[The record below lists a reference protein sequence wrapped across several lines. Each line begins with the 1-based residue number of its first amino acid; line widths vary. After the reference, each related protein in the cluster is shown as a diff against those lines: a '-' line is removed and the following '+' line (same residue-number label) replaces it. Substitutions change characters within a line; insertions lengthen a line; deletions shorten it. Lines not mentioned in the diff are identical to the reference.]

1 MKSVLLTAAL
11 LLPATAVRADAIDR
25 RIERALE
32 RGHVPGAAIAVVED
46 GRIRK
51 IAAYGKAN
59 LEWDI
64 DVDEDTSFQL
74 ASATKIFTGI
84 ALMRLVERGRLTLD
98 DPLTRFF
105 PDAPSTWSRIRV
117 RQLAHHTSGLADDLG
132 QPRPQTVAA
141 IVAAAQARPLAY
153 EPGSESRYGFTDF
166 VVLRA
171 ILEQVSGRT
180 LPELFRD
187 EIFAPLGLR
196 NPRFA
201 HARNE
206 GPSIRS
212 ADLVPKRATIHAWK
226 DGRQRASDFLYGEQG
241 YGAGG
246 LHASI
251 RDLAAVFVAID
262 EGRLLTSESWTT
274 LQAPPVLADGRR
286 GGFGIG
292 WTTRTYRGT
301 RVIGHS
307 GGPALADILRVDAR
321 KLTIIALTNQ
331 QRYYPLLAE
340 AVADLYLPPAEPQAA
355 LRDARPELT
364 EAMRL
369 VLSDAAGAK
378 VDKNR
383 FVAAGAEQTIGFLG
397 DFGAAL
403 LEALG
408 PIRRVELVADAKNGE
423 RIERTYRIGFEE
435 RPMYWRLHAAQDG
448 RIAALHPVGEG
459 D

>member
-1 MKSVLLTAAL
+1 MKIRWLVSTLFLVATTAS
-11 LLPATAVRADAIDR
+11 ADALDDR
-25 RIERALE
+25 IRRALA
-32 RGHVPGAAIAVVED
+32 RGHVPGAAVAVVED
-46 GRIRK
+46 GRIRR
-51 IAAYGKAN
+51 IATFGKAN

-64 DVDEDTSFQL
+64 DVGEDTSFQL

-84 ALMRLVERGRLTLD
+84 ALMRLVERGRLSLD

-105 PDAPSTWSRIRV
+105 PDAPAPWSRIHV
-117 RQLAHHTSGLADDLG
+117 RQLANHTSGLPDDLG

-141 IVAAAQARPLAY
+141 IVAAAQAMPLAH

-171 ILEQVSGRT
+171 VLEQASGKM
-180 LPELFRD
+180 LPDLLRD
-187 EIFAPLGLR
+187 EIFLPLGLR

-212 ADLVPKRATIHAWK
+212 ADIVPHRATIHAWK
-226 DGRQRASDFLYGEQG
+226 DGHQRTSDFLYGEQG

-246 LHASI
+246 LYASI
-251 RDLAAVFVAID
+251 RDLATVFVAID
-262 EGRLLTSESWTT
+262 QGRLLSPESWKA
-274 LQAPPVLADGRR
+274 LQTPPVLADGKR

-321 KLTIIALTNQ
+321 KLTIITLTNQ

-340 AVADLYLPPAEPQAA
+340 AVADTYLPPTQPEATLP
-355 LRDARPELT
+355 DARPALT
-364 EAMRL
+364 GAMRD
-369 VLSDAAGAK
+369 VLADAANAK
-378 VDKNR
+378 LDKAR
-383 FVAAGAEQTIGFLG
+383 FADAGAEQTLGFLG

-408 PIRRVELVADAKNGE
+408 PVRQVDLIADAVDGD
-423 RIERTYRIGFEE
+423 RVRRTYRIRFEE
-435 RPMYWRLHAAQDG
+435 RAMHWRLVALQDG
-448 RIAALHPVGEG
+448 RIEALHPVGEG

>member
-1 MKSVLLTAAL
+1 MKTLLPTFAL
-11 LLPATAVRADAIDR
+11 LLAAATARADAIDE
-25 RIERALE
+25 RIERMLA

-51 IAAYGKAN
+51 LAVYGKAN

-64 DVDEDTSFQL
+64 AVDEHTSFQL

-84 ALMRLVERGRLTLD
+84 ALMRLVEQGRLALD
-98 DPLTRFF
+98 DPLTQFF
-105 PDAPSTWSRIRV
+105 PDAPPTWARIRV
-117 RQLAHHTSGLADDLG
+117 RQLADHSSGLPDDLG
-132 QPRPQTVAA
+132 QPRSHTVAD

-171 ILEQVSGRT
+171 VLEQVSGKS
-180 LPELFRD
+180 LPDLFRD
-187 EIFAPLGLR
+187 EIFLPLGLR

-212 ADLVPKRATIHAWK
+212 ADLVPHRATIHAWK
-226 DGRQRASDFLYGEQG
+226 DGSQRVSDFLYGEQG

-246 LHASI
+246 LNASI
-251 RDLAAVFVAID
+251 RDLAEVFVAID
-262 EGRLLTSESWTT
+262 RGRLLKPASWKALQTPAT
-274 LQAPPVLADGRR
+274 LPDGRR
-286 GGFGIG
+286 SGFGIG
-292 WTTRTYRGT
+292 WTVRSYRGT
-301 RVIGHS
+301 PVIGHS

-340 AVADLYLPPAEPQAA
+340 AVADAYLPPAKPGPTLADTRPALTQSMRAA
-355 LRDARPELT
+355 LA
-364 EAMRL
+364 
-369 VLSDAAGAK
+369 DAARAK
-378 VDKNR
+378 LDKAR
-383 FVAAGAEQTIGFLG
+383 FADTGAEQTLGFLG

-408 PIRRVELVADAKNGE
+408 PIREIALIADAQDDG
-423 RIERTYRIGFEE
+423 RVTRTYRIAFKE
-435 RPMYWRLHAAQDG
+435 RAMHWHLVAREDG
-448 RIAALHPVGEG
+448 RIEALHPVGEG